1 MTTPAASDAPLRI
14 EGEMTIYRAEELKR
28 RCWSPA
34 APHHAGGQFVGRDRT
49 GHRRRAAA
57 DAYQAHRAKQQG
69 QLRLVGHSAAVLEVF
84 DLLHLAAYFGDDLVI
99 PQPLGATR
107 A

>member
-1 MTTPAASDAPLRI
+1 MEQSPYLFFAEVVEAGSFATAARRLGMDRSNVSRRI
-14 EGEMTIYRAEELKR
+14 KDLEHTAGVQLLMLAKR
-28 RCWSPA
+28 TA
-34 APHHAGGQFVGRDRT
+34 Q
-49 GHRRRAAA
+49 
-57 DAYQAHRAKQQG
+57 KQQG

-99 PQPLGATR
+99 PQPLGAAR

>member
-1 MTTPAASDAPLRI
+1 MNLSAVT
-14 EGEMTIYRAEELKR
+14 ELDTAGVQLLMLAKR
-28 RCWSPA
+28 TA
-34 APHHAGGQFVGRDRT
+34 Q
-49 GHRRRAAA
+49 
-57 DAYQAHRAKQQG
+57 KQQG

-99 PQPLGATR
+99 PQPLGAAR